1 MKNSTHEQLK
11 EIIKMYYKAKL
22 SLFIAGTFGIG
33 KSYVV
38 ADTSEEIGK
47 SQSRTPVNWNK
58 LSYEQRNEVLANP
71 EKYFVLIDIRLSE
84 YDSTDLR
91 GLPDFYQ
98 DKSSIIWKSP
108 FWTKALE
115 HPKSAG
121 ILFFDEVNLAEQSTL
136 KSCFK
141 IFYDRQINEG
151 SISPNWIVLSAGNL
165 ESDRSF
171 VQELPYP
178 LKDRVGEVQ
187 LLEGT
192 HDSWINWAIAHG
204 IDYRIIG
211 FIQFSPSKLRVVNF
225 DDNQKPTTERGW
237 ELLSVLIKDEEDYR
251 KLDLIVGTRIG
262 EGVAREFLAFCK
274 IKDVVQLD
282 KIIANPEEFKK
293 VNQIDMKY
301 FVVSAIAEHYGK
313 GNKVDFKKLLDIS
326 SVLDEMASP
335 EFITL
340 MWRLSVKYNPTKFRK
355 DFQTKELDNPLRA
368 KYNKFLMP
376 NV

>member
-1 MKNSTHEQLK
+1 
-11 EIIKMYYKAKL
+11 MYYKAKQ

-33 KSYVV
+33 KSFVV
-38 ADTSEEIGK
+38 KDTTQEIGQ
-47 SQSRTPVNWNK
+47 SQQRTFVEWSK
-58 LSYEQRNEVLANP
+58 LTYEQRKEVLTNP

-84 YDSTDLR
+84 YASDDIK
-91 GLPDFYQ
+91 GLPDFL
-98 DKSSIIWKSP
+98 KEENSIVWKSP
-108 FWTKALE
+108 YWTKALE
-115 HPKSAG
+115 HPNSAG
-121 ILFFDEVNLAEQSTL
+121 VLFFDEVNLAEQSTL

-151 SISPNWIVLSAGNL
+151 TISNNWVVLSAGNL

-178 LKDRVGEVQ
+178 LKDRVGEVE
-187 LLEGT
+187 LLEPI
-192 HDSWINWAIAHG
+192 HDEWITWAIEHD

-225 DDNQKPTTERGW
+225 DDNQKPTTQRGW
-237 ELLSVLIKDEEDYR
+237 ELCSNLIKGEDDYR
-251 KLDLIVGTRIG
+251 KLDLVVGTRIG

-274 IKDVVQLD
+274 IKDIVQLE
-282 KIIANPEEFKK
+282 KIIANPDEFKK
-293 VNQIDMKY
+293 INQIDMKY

-355 DFQTKELDNPLRA
+355 DFQTKELDSPLRA

>member
-1 MKNSTHEQLK
+1 MKQITHEQLK
-11 EIIKMYYKAKL
+11 EIIKMYYKAKQ

-33 KSYVV
+33 KSFVV
-38 ADTSEEIGK
+38 NDTSTEIGQ
-47 SQSRTPVNWNK
+47 SQSRTPVLWAK
-58 LSYEQRNEVLANP
+58 LSYEQRNEVLNNP
-71 EKYFVLIDIRLSE
+71 EKYFVLVDIRLSE
-84 YDSTDLR
+84 YASDDIK
-91 GLPDFYQ
+91 GLPDFYN
-98 DKSSIIWKSP
+98 DKASVIWKSP
-108 FWTKALE
+108 FWTRALE
-115 HPKSAG
+115 HPNSAG

-151 SISPNWIVLSAGNL
+151 SISPNWVVLSAGNL

-178 LKDRVGEVQ
+178 LKDRVGEVE
-187 LLEGT
+187 LLEPT
-192 HDSWINWAIAHG
+192 HDSWINWAIEHD

-225 DDNQKPTTERGW
+225 DDNQKPTTQRGW
-237 ELLSVLIKDEEDYR
+237 ELLSRLILGEDDYK

-274 IKDVVQLD
+274 IKDIVQLE
-282 KIIANPEEFKK
+282 KIIANPDEFKK
-293 VNQIDMKY
+293 INQIDMKY

-326 SVLDEMASP
+326 SVLDEMSSP

-340 MWRLSVKYNPTKFRK
+340 MWRLSVKYNPSKFRK
-355 DFQTKELDNPLRA
+355 DFQTKELDNPLRT